1 MTANRPVNSDI
12 LCDSISQRFC
22 KRTGQVKKVRD
33 SLSKT
38 KRKSGKDCLLYQG
51 HDVTT
56 AKWCVLGNASS
67 YRNMSLSKLGAP
79 HACSGRSFRILHG

>member
-1 MTANRPVNSDI
+1 MI
-12 LCDSISQRFC
+12 KRFC
-22 KRTGQVKKVRD
+22 KKTGQVKKVRD

-67 YRNMSLSKLGAP
+67 YRNIMGYGTAWG
-79 HACSGRSFRILHG
+79 GRFICTEDISRVRPPDTPPEAEI